1 MIADDHGIMRE
12 GLRKLLELDD
22 NLEVVGEA
30 DNGIQAIALA
40 KKLRPNIVLMDIKMP
55 LLDGRHD
62 PGPGAIPQ
70 ESPRSI

>member
-1 MIADDHGIMRE
+1 
-12 GLRKLLELDD
+12 
-22 NLEVVGEA
+22 
-30 DNGIQAIALA
+30 
-40 KKLRPNIVLMDIKMP
+40 LMDIKMP